1 MLAQLRGAFARDG
14 VLPRC
19 RVLSAAEADAAYAN
33 FRRYE
38 AACGG
43 TVTGDARFKAHLILP
58 WLWSLIHHPR
68 LTAAVAAALGSTDVA
83 CWSSDVFVKEPGT
96 GALTTW
102 HQDST
107 YAGMQ
112 PPEGLTLWL
121 ALTPATAENGAVRLL
136 RGSHLHGQLPHARG
150 RGGPENLLLAGQEAI
165 GMEGADDSGDV
176 LTAELAAGEA
186 SLHHLLTVHSS
197 WPNRGKTRRV
207 GIALRYITAQVTQAR
222 QPRDSVVV
230 VSGDPGAFA
239 DRYELER
246 EPVAELDEAGRAAH
260 ARAVAVVHP
269 DSAAPH

>member
-1 MLAQLRGAFARDG
+1 M
-14 VLPRC
+14 LPRC

-43 TVTGDARFKAHLILP
+43 AVTGDARFKAHLMLP

-68 LTAAVAAALGSTDVA
+68 LVAAVSAALRSPSVA

-112 PPEGLTLWL
+112 PPDGLTLWL
-121 ALTPATAENGAVRLL
+121 ALTPATAEIGALRLL
-136 RGSHLHGQLPHARG
+136 RGSHLRGQRPHARG
-150 RGGPENLLLAGQEAI
+150 RGGADNLLLAGQEAA
-165 GMEGADDSGDV
+165 GMEGADDSADV
-176 LTAELAAGEA
+176 ITAELAAGEA
-186 SLHHLLTVHSS
+186 SLHHLLTVHCSA
-197 WPNRGKTRRV
+197 PNRGATRRV

-222 QPRDSVVV
+222 QPRDSVAVV
-230 VSGDPGAFA
+230 CGDPAVFA
-239 DRYELER
+239 DRYQLER
-246 EPVAELDEAGRAAH
+246 EPAAELDDAGRAAH

>member
-1 MLAQLRGAFARDG
+1 M
-14 VLPRC
+14 LPRC
-19 RVLSAAEADAAYAN
+19 HVLSAAEADAAYAD

-43 TVTGDARFKAHLILP
+43 AVTGEARFKAHLMLP

-68 LTAAVAAALGSTDVA
+68 LTATVAAALSSSNIA

-107 YAGMQ
+107 YSGMQ

-121 ALTPATAENGAVRLL
+121 ALTPATAENGALRLL
-136 RGSHLHGQLPHARG
+136 RGSHLGGQLPHARG
-150 RGGPENLLLAGQEAI
+150 RGGPDNLLLAGQEAV
-165 GMEGADDSGDV
+165 GMEGADDSQDV
-176 LTAELAAGEA
+176 ITAELAAGEA

-197 WPNRGKTRRV
+197 GPNRGSTRRV
-207 GIALRYITAQVTQAR
+207 GIALRYITARATQAR
-222 QPRDSVVV
+222 QPRDSVAVV
-230 VSGDPGAFA
+230 AGDPAAFA

-246 EPVAELDEAGRAAH
+246 EPAAELDEAGRAAH

-269 DSAAPH
+269 DSATPH